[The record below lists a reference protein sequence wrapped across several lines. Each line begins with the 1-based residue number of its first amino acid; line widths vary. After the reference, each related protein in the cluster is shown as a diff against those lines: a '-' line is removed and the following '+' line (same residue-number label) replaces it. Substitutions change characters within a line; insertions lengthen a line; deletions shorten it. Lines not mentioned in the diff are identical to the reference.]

1 MGQMSPRSHWR
12 TRLQLWMADLDLLA
26 AAPGGCELDDKVG
39 HFKDLEELYNIVY

>member
-1 MGQMSPRSHWR
+1 MGQTSRRSHWR

-26 AAPGGCELDDKVG
+26 AAPGGCELDKVG